1 MEGIRSLAH
10 VGLCVPD
17 LDEAV
22 AWYTSVL
29 GLELL
34 SPPVALEGREIEA
47 DMGELVPGIAL
58 RGAILGFGGP
68 SDHVLELL
76 EYPKHPGRPR
86 PPDWRITD
94 HGCSHLGL
102 VCDDLSATRA
112 ELEAQG
118 VEFLT
123 RGSADI
129 VGLRTT
135 WFRDPWGLVFILM
148 QKRDPALPYYAQV
161 PPAGE

>member
-1 MEGIRSLAH
+1 
-10 VGLCVPD
+10 VPD
-17 LDEAV
+17 LDQAL

-34 SPPVALEGREIEA
+34 SPPARLEGDEIEA

-58 RGAILGFGGP
+58 RGAILGLGP
-68 SDHVLELL
+68 ASDHVLELL

-94 HGCSHLGL
+94 HGLSHLGL
-102 VCDDLSATRA
+102 VCDDLAATRA
-112 ELEAQG
+112 QLEALG

-123 RGSADI
+123 RGTADI

-135 WFRDPWGLVFILM
+135 WFRDPFGLVFILM
-148 QKRDPALPYYAQV
+148 QKRDPERPYFAQA
-161 PPAGE
+161 PT

>member
-1 MEGIRSLAH
+1 MRGIRSLAH
-10 VGLCVPD
+10 VGICVSD

-34 SPPVALEGREIEA
+34 GPPVSLEGAEIEA

-58 RGAILGFGGP
+58 RGAILGFGATG
-68 SDHVLELL
+68 DHVIELL

-86 PPDWRITD
+86 RSDWSITD
-94 HGCSHLGL
+94 HGCSHLGF
-102 VCDDLSATRA
+102 VCDDLAATRA
-112 ELEAQG
+112 QLEAHG

-135 WFRDPWGLVFILM
+135 WFRDPWGLVYILM
-148 QKRDPALPYYAQV
+148 QKRDPARPYFAQV
-161 PPAGE
+161 RIED

>member
-1 MEGIRSLAH
+1 MHGIQGLAH
-10 VGLCVPD
+10 AGICVPD

-34 SPPVALEGREIEA
+34 SPPVRLEGAEIEA
-47 DMGELVPGIAL
+47 DMGELVPGIVL
-58 RGAILGFGGP
+58 RGAILGLPAAG
-68 SDHVLELL
+68 DHVLELL

-102 VCDDLSATRA
+102 VCDDLAATRA
-112 ELEAQG
+112 RLEAQG

-123 RGSADI
+123 RGCADI
-129 VGLRTT
+129 VGLRTS
-135 WFRDPWGLVFILM
+135 WFRDPFGLVYILM
-148 QKRDPALPYYAQV
+148 QKRDPAQPYYAQAA
-161 PPAGE
+161 PR